1 VRDALKAEQAYR
13 EALAIDPTHEGAL
26 IGYGALLLSRQRFVE
41 AEVFLQSA
49 VDRHPSA
56 LSWGFVSLFFDEL
69 HRSLPDS
76 PEEDARRT
84 HCKREAKAA
93 LVQAMRLV
101 GVDDLSNPNAA
112 SDAVHVLLARRL
124 VALHHE
130 EQANTSLSRVATP
143 SIDVELLYARIFLQT
158 RQYDEAL
165 RQCEKVRADA
175 AALAGPARAAVTAAA
190 HTLQADVHAALD
202 QPVEAERNY
211 DAAMRMHPDGA
222 TGRTYVHYGNA
233 CARLGKYGD
242 ALTAF
247 LSAAKLWPCGLA
259 WLGVGIAYY
268 RTGDM
273 VRAEQALNE
282 SNILNN
288 LCAKTWAFLALVCL
302 RHRRDA
308 DADQAF
314 NQAAKLGLSDA
325 ALIAEVGS
333 ELQRAGR
340 HGVAEPCLRRA
351 LAVRDDSN
359 TRMLLA
365 RSLLSLK
372 RLGDARTEFL
382 HVARTTQNDTQ
393 RRSAEEQA
401 AAIAAL
407 GLADS

>member
-1 VRDALKAEQAYR
+1 
-13 EALAIDPTHEGAL
+13 
-26 IGYGALLLSRQRFVE
+26 LLSRKRFVE

-69 HRSLPDS
+69 HGSLPDS
-76 PEEDARRT
+76 PEEVPRRA

-93 LVQAMRLV
+93 LVQAMRLM
-101 GVDDLSNPNAA
+101 GVEDPANPMAA
-112 SDAVHVLLARRL
+112 SDAVHVLLAKRL
-124 VALHHE
+124 IALHHE
-130 EQANTSLSRVATP
+130 LQAETSLARIATQGVE
-143 SIDVELLYARIFLQT
+143 VELLYARIFLQT

-165 RQCEKVRADA
+165 VQCEKVRAGANA
-175 AALAGPARAAVTAAA
+175 AGGGARAALVAAA
-190 HTLQADVHAALD
+190 HTLQAEVHAALD
-202 QPVEAERNY
+202 QHVEAERNF
-211 DAAMRMHPDGA
+211 DAAMRTYPDGA

-273 VRAEQALNE
+273 ARAEQALNE

-340 HGVAEPCLRRA
+340 HTVAESCLRRA
-351 LAVRDDSN
+351 LAVRDDPS

-372 RLGDARTEFL
+372 RLGDARTELL
-382 HVARTTQNDTQ
+382 HVTRTTQNESQ

-401 AAIAAL
+401 AAIASL